1 MEVGSWFDSWRGPG
15 LQRRYI
21 DLIYA
26 ASGRYVNWDAPM
38 NIRVRPPFLSLP
50 RIQLTLSMGMQV
62 GAYGTVDKKT
72 GGFHVEGNI
81 YDTEFQR
88 ALDRQDIDLGMVDF
102 PPDQGAIEDS
112 LVIAANVSG
121 NGDLN
126 AEVTACVLVSFRMI
140 VLACHAAG
148 HIRTYLYA
156 HDRTIPG
163 ILSAHFVGG
172 WQSEHG
178 KHGAVLVVHK
188 PCLVYL
194 PLDGGVLEKL
204 HCVDKLVDK
213 CLVASVQTCPAYS
226 MYLSD
231 KCAFVLFLMCPRY
244 MY

>member
-50 RIQLTLSMGMQV
+50 RIQLTLSMGVQV
-62 GAYGTVDKKT
+62 GAYGTFDKKT
-72 GGFHVEGNI
+72 SEFLVEGDI
-81 YDTEFQR
+81 YNAEFQR
-88 ALDRQDIDLGMVDF
+88 ALDRQDIDLEIADF
-102 PPDQGAIEDS
+102 HLEESTTEDT
-112 LVIAANVSG
+112 LAIAAHASE
-121 NGDLN
+121 NGGLG

-140 VLACHAAG
+140 VSACRAAG
-148 HIRTYLYA
+148 HIRTYVHAY
-156 HDRTIPG
+156 DRAIPG
-163 ILSAHFVGG
+163 IASASFKGE
-172 WQSEHG
+172 WQFKHG
-178 KHGAVLVVHK
+178 KHGAVLAMYK
-188 PCLVYL
+188 PRLVYL

-204 HCVDKLVDK
+204 SCVDKLVDK

-244 MY
+244 MH